1 MSAFFAGV
9 LFGLIFM
16 GSIVAAYLT
25 RRHRPQQPAIWTEEH
40 YRQAPPVV
48 TRITINRKRE
58 IEL

>member
-25 RRHRPQQPAIWTEEH
+25 RRHRPQQPAIWTDEH
-40 YRQAPPVV
+40 YRQAPPVG
-48 TRITINRKRE
+48 TRITINRMR
-58 IEL
+58 